1 MAARI
6 ANNFR
11 LLFWGRV
18 LIEVKLLAAL
28 VVLFYQHRGLGMDDI
43 FYLSIVWSIISL
55 LTEVPSGYLADRLG
69 RKNTLL
75 VGVFLLLV
83 AQTINLF
90 AFGFWWFVLSYVFF
104 SSSFSCFSG
113 TEEALLYE
121 SLKYIGKEQ
130 EMNGRHGKQFAARAL
145 PAIFLPALGALF
157 AHSLL
162 EWQFQLL
169 IGLNL
174 LAALLALLI
183 LSKLTEP
190 PHVQHVSKQETGI
203 FAHSIQT
210 IRSEPWLLKVALNKL
225 LVFIAV
231 FLVWRISQPLLIGLG
246 FTPIALGVFYI
257 VTQSLSF
264 VGGWFARQIDERFG
278 TTRVLFLTPLLMAV
292 LIGWILVS
300 DHGWS
305 VFFALAIVLAL
316 NDYRE
321 PLFAFAVN
329 QRIQSKSRAT
339 TLSNL
344 HVIKAFLDIPMLLLA
359 GLLSTFSLLYPLLL
373 AAGLCTFTLFALPI
387 RSRELNPAL
396 APALS

>member
-1 MAARI
+1 MPARI

-11 LLFWGRV
+11 LLFWGRA

-28 VVLFYQHRGLGMDDI
+28 VVLFYQHRGLGLDEI
-43 FYLSIVWSIISL
+43 FYLSIVWSIVSL

-69 RKNTLL
+69 RKTTLL
-75 VGVFLLLV
+75 IGVLLLIV
-83 AQTINLF
+83 AQTLNLF
-90 AFGFWWFVLSYVFF
+90 AFGFWWFVFSYVF
-104 SSSFSCFSG
+104 SSASFSCFSG

-121 SLKYIGKEQ
+121 SLKYLGKEK
-130 EMNGRHGKQFAARAL
+130 EMNGRNGKQFASRAL
-145 PAIFLPALGALF
+145 PSIFLPAIGAVI
-157 AHSLL
+157 AHGLL

-169 IGLNL
+169 IGFNIIT
-174 LAALLALLI
+174 ALLALLI

-190 PHVQHVSKQETGI
+190 PHVRHVGQQEMGI
-203 FAHSIQT
+203 FTQSLQT
-210 IRSEPWLLKVALNKL
+210 IRTEPWLLKVALNKL

-231 FLVWRISQPLLIGLG
+231 FLVWRISQPLLVELG
-246 FTPIALGVFYI
+246 FSPVTLGVFYI

-264 VGGWFARQIDERFG
+264 VGGWFARHIDERFG
-278 TTRVLFLTPLLMAV
+278 TTRVLFITPLLMAV
-292 LIGWILVS
+292 LIGWTMVS

-305 VFFALAIVLAL
+305 VFFALAIILAL

-329 QRIQSKSRAT
+329 QRIQSGSRAT

-344 HVIKAFLDIPMLLLA
+344 NMIKAFLDIPLLLLA
-359 GLLSTFSLLYPLLL
+359 GWLSTFSLIYPLFL

-387 RSRELNPAL
+387 RPRELNPAL
-396 APALS
+396 TPAIS